1 MPSRIRWTV
10 FSISCS
16 IVAGRSTKTMMSGC
30 CMVLCRPIEYA
41 QPGVDRFSWTTF
53 SMCRP
58 SASTSAR
65 ICCSMFE
72 GFIAGAILMEVMTL
86 DIVQS
91 LQRPEALGTHG
102 GLSFAVLDDP
112 FDDQSGVAEDRGAP
126 FGEKLRGHDS
136 VREAGIV
143 FEREEDEA
151 LRRAG
156 TLADDHLARG
166 RHTAA
171 IRDEFQI
178 GGGQDVVALELRA
191 EVLEQMRTDS
201 DLGGLVVGQRFFER
215 GHFGQRVPRHPE
227 RSRGTWVGGR
237 RAILPP
243 RSLDYARDDAL
254 FEQLARVA
262 CRARS
267 LPHRFAARVAERR
280 KCARIR
286 ELRQLIVAQA
296 AAAREL
302 VGRRERLP
310 CFDRLTGRRAQ
321 SPHVAQSHPHAA
333 MLPAAHPS

>member
-16 IVAGRSTKTMMSGC
+16 IVAGRSPKTMMSGC

-126 FGEKLRGHDS
+126 FGEKLRVHDRL
-136 VREAGIV
+136 REAGLV

-156 TLADDHLARG
+156 TLADDHRARG

-254 FEQLARVA
+254 FEQLARG
-262 CRARS
+262 
-267 LPHRFAARVAERR
+267 ARVGVVESLMLGDD
-280 KCARIR
+280 ARIDELLDR
-286 ELRQLIVAQA
+286 EGLPVMTPNGGSILAF
-296 AAAREL
+296 ARTTHA
-302 VGRRERLP
+302 V
-310 CFDRLTGRRAQ
+310 DRLLDLGASLDTKDRWGSA
-321 SPHVAQSHPHAA
+321 PIDA
-333 MLPAAHPS
+333 